1 MFKLE
6 INAGPAAGTTIELV
20 GAMIIGRAG
29 ADIAVE
35 GDTEMS
41 RRHAR
46 LRVEGG
52 RVLVEDLGSTNGT
65 YVGDRRITSPVWLD
79 SDTELRLGLSRM
91 TVRFA
96 APILAPDAVQP
107 TALRQVERTVIR
119 PARQPAPRP
128 PAPRSPAPR
137 SPAPRPAGRSPGLPA
152 RPPAPAARPVAL
164 GGARSWWTLVAASL
178 GLGMNVLDG
187 TIVNVALPSI
197 QHDLHS
203 SFSTVQWVVNAYLLS
218 FAILLATG
226 GRLGD
231 IFGRRRI
238 FLIGVAV
245 FAAAS
250 AGCGVAPDNATLLV
264 GRAIQGAGAALMI
277 PATLALIVTNFPPNL
292 VPRAIGLWT
301 AVTGVALA
309 LGPVLGG
316 VLTKDASWR
325 WIFYLNIPLA
335 LIAFAIA
342 WLAARESRD
351 EHASRRIDYAGI
363 VTLSLGLTA
372 ALLAVIQASSW
383 GWTSA
388 RIIGLLAAS
397 VVSLALF
404 VAIER
409 RSPAPIL
416 PLDIF
421 RSLPFLGTNIAGFV
435 LLFCVLGVFLYIAIY
450 MQAVLGFSALKAGL
464 MYLPA
469 TVPIAVLGPVSA
481 RLAERFG
488 ASPVTAV
495 GMAFLAAAGGVETR
509 LTASTDYGVIV
520 AVMVVLGIGMGLVGA
535 PISRLA
541 IASAEARF
549 AGAASGVFAMSRQIG
564 AAFGVAVIGAVVQSV
579 GRTRATQD
587 LSALPLPSAAQTAI
601 VHSVGS
607 GPPSGARQLPSGV
620 ADQVAAFVREALAY
634 AIART
639 GFVTL
644 GVAVV
649 GGAAATW
656 LMSKLAPG
664 PVVPA
669 SDRLISELTASSGVF
684 AIVPRVGVEGD
695 APLAQRWRSTQPPPS
710 Q

>member
-6 INAGPAAGTTIELV
+6 INSGPAAGTTVELV
-20 GAMIIGRAG
+20 GTAVIGRKG

-41 RRHAR
+41 RRHTR
-46 LRVEGG
+46 LRVEGD

-79 SDTELRLGLSRM
+79 SDTELTLGLSRM

-96 APILAPDAVQP
+96 APGPAPDAI
-107 TALRQVERTVIR
+107 ALTGPQVEGTVLR
-119 PARQPAPRP
+119 PAR
-128 PAPRSPAPR
+128 
-137 SPAPRPAGRSPGLPA
+137 
-152 RPPAPAARPVAL
+152 APAARPPVLRPPVLRPVGRAP
-164 GGARSWWTLVAASL
+164 GAAAQPSARAAWWTLVAASL
-178 GLGMNVLDG
+178 GLALNVLDG

-231 IFGRRRI
+231 ILGRRRI

-250 AGCGVAPDNATLLV
+250 AGCGVAPDNTALLI
-264 GRAIQGAGAALMI
+264 GRVIQGAGAALMI
-277 PATLALIVTNFPPNL
+277 PATLALIVTNFPPEL

-309 LGPVLGG
+309 IGPVLGG
-316 VLTKDASWR
+316 VLTKDVSWR
-325 WIFYLNIPLA
+325 AIFYLNIPIA
-335 LIAFAIA
+335 LVAFVTAR
-342 WLAARESRD
+342 LAARESRD
-351 EHASRRIDYAGI
+351 ERASRRFDYAGI
-363 VTLSLGLTA
+363 VTLSVGLVA
-372 ALLAVIQASSW
+372 GVLAVIEASSW

-388 RIIGLLAAS
+388 RIIGLLVGS
-397 VVSLALF
+397 VVALALF
-404 VAIER
+404 VGIER
-409 RSPAPIL
+409 RSEAPIL
-416 PLDIF
+416 PLAIF

-435 LLFCVLGVFLYIAIY
+435 LLFCVLGIFLYMAIY

-469 TVPIAVLGPVSA
+469 TVPIALLGPASA

-488 ASPVTAV
+488 AWPVTAV
-495 GMAFLAAAGGVETR
+495 GMAFLAGAGAVETR
-509 LTASTDYGVIV
+509 LTATTDYGVIV
-520 AVMVVLGIGMGLVGA
+520 AVMVVLGIGMGLIGA
-535 PISRLA
+535 PTSRLA
-541 IASAEARF
+541 IATAEARF

-564 AAFGVAVIGAVVQSV
+564 AAVGVAVVGAVVQSV
-579 GRTRATQD
+579 GRTRAAQN
-587 LSALPLPSAAQTAI
+587 LSVLPLPSSARAAIA
-601 VHSVGS
+601 HSVGS
-607 GPPSGARQLPSGV
+607 GPPSGGHQLPAAV
-620 ADQVAAFVREALAY
+620 AGEVTASVHQALAY

-639 GFVTL
+639 GLVTL
-644 GVAVV
+644 GVALVV
-649 GGAAATW
+649 GAAATW
-656 LMSKLAPG
+656 LMRKPAAV

-669 SDRLISELTASSGVF
+669 SDRVISELTARSGAF
-684 AIVPRVGVEGD
+684 AIVPALGVEGD
-695 APLAQRWRSTQPPPS
+695 VPLVQRWRSTQRPPL

>member
-1 MFKLE
+1 MFKLQ
-6 INAGPAAGTTIELV
+6 INEGPAAGTTIELV
-20 GAMIIGRAG
+20 GAMIIGREG

-46 LRVEGG
+46 LRVDGR

-79 SDTELRLGLSRM
+79 SDTELKLGLSRM

-96 APILAPDAVQP
+96 APVPAPDLLQA
-107 TALRQVERTVIR
+107 TALRPVDRTVVR
-119 PARQPAPRP
+119 TAQP
-128 PAPRSPAPR
+128 
-137 SPAPRPAGRSPGLPA
+137 PAPRPAV
-152 RPPAPAARPVAL
+152 RPPAAPAQPPARAGRL
-164 GGARSWWTLVAASL
+164 GVGAGAGAGARHWWTLVAAAL

-187 TIVNVALPSI
+187 TVVNVALPSI
-197 QHDLHS
+197 QRDLHS

-238 FLIGVAV
+238 FLIGVAI

-250 AGCGVAPDNATLLV
+250 AGCGVAPNNGTLLV

-277 PATLALIVTNFPPNL
+277 PATLALIVTNFPPEL

-309 LGPVLGG
+309 IGPVVGG
-316 VLTKDASWR
+316 VLTKAVTWR
-325 WIFYLNIPLA
+325 AIFYLNIPLA
-335 LIAFAIA
+335 LITFSIA
-342 WLAARESRD
+342 VFAARESRD
-351 EHASRRIDYAGI
+351 EHASRRIDYPGI

-372 ALLAVIQASSW
+372 AILAVIEASSW

-388 RIIGLLAAS
+388 RIIGLLAGS
-397 VVSLALF
+397 VVALALF
-404 VAIER
+404 VVIER
-409 RSPAPIL
+409 RSEAPIV
-416 PLDIF
+416 PPAVF

-435 LLFCVLGVFLYIAIY
+435 LMFSVLGVLLYMAIY
-450 MQAVLGFSALKAGL
+450 MQAVLGFSAVKAGL

-469 TVPIAVLGPVSA
+469 TVPIALLGPVSA

-488 ASPVTAV
+488 ASPVAAV
-495 GMAFLAAAGGVETR
+495 GIAFLAAAGGVETR
-509 LTASTDYGVIV
+509 LTASTDYGTIV

-549 AGAASGVFAMSRQIG
+549 AGAASGVLAMSRQIG
-564 AAFGVAVIGAVVQSV
+564 AAVGVAVIGAVVQSV
-579 GRTRATQD
+579 GRTRAAD
-587 LSALPLPSAAQTAI
+587 NLAVLPLPPAAGTAI
-601 VHSVGS
+601 AHSVGS
-607 GPPSGARQLPSGV
+607 GPPPAAHGIPPAIAQ
-620 ADQVAAFVREALAY
+620 QVAASLHEALAY

-649 GGAAATW
+649 AGVVAAW
-656 LMSKLAPG
+656 LMRKPASG
-664 PVVPA
+664 PVLPA
-669 SDRLISELTASSGVF
+669 SNRLISELSARSGVF

-695 APLAQRWRSTQPPPS
+695 VPLAQRWRSTQAPPS

>member
-1 MFKLE
+1 MCKLQ

-20 GAMIIGRAG
+20 GAMIIGREG

-41 RRHAR
+41 RRHAL

-79 SDTELRLGLSRM
+79 SDTELKLGLSRM

-96 APILAPDAVQP
+96 APTVAPDSVEA
-107 TALRQVERTVIR
+107 TALRPVDRTVLR
-119 PARQPAPRP
+119 PARPPAPRP
-128 PAPRSPAPR
+128 P
-137 SPAPRPAGRSPGLPA
+137 PRPAGRSPGTPA
-152 RPPAPAARPVAL
+152 RPPAPAAGL
-164 GGARSWWTLVAASL
+164 GVGAGARSWWTLAAASL
-178 GLGMNVLDG
+178 GLAMNVLDG
-187 TIVNVALPSI
+187 TVVNVALPSI
-197 QHDLHS
+197 QRDLHS

-218 FAILLATG
+218 FAVLLATG

-250 AGCGVAPDNATLLV
+250 AGCGVAPDNTALLI
-264 GRAIQGAGAALMI
+264 GRVVQGAGAALMI
-277 PATLALIVTNFPPNL
+277 PATLALIVTNFPPDL

-309 LGPVLGG
+309 IGPVLGG
-316 VLTKDASWR
+316 VLTETVTWR
-325 WIFYLNIPLA
+325 AIFYLNIPLA
-335 LIAFAIA
+335 LITFTIA
-342 WLAARESRD
+342 RLAARESRD

-363 VTLSLGLTA
+363 VTVSLGLTA
-372 ALLAVIQASSW
+372 GVLAVIEASSW

-388 RIIGLLAAS
+388 RIIGLLAGS
-397 VVSLALF
+397 VVALLLF

-409 RSPAPIL
+409 RSEAPIL
-416 PLDIF
+416 PLAIF

-435 LLFCVLGVFLYIAIY
+435 LMFSVLGVLLYMAIY

-464 MYLPA
+464 LYLPA
-469 TVPIAVLGPVSA
+469 TVPIALLGPVSA

-488 ASPVTAV
+488 ASPVVAV
-495 GMAFLAAAGGVETR
+495 GMAFLAAAGGVETQ

-520 AVMVVLGIGMGLVGA
+520 AVMVVLGIGMGLIGA

-549 AGAASGVFAMSRQIG
+549 AGVASGVFAMSRQIG
-564 AAFGVAVIGAVVQSV
+564 AAVGVAVLGAVVQSV
-579 GRTRATQD
+579 GRTRAAHD
-587 LSALPLPSAAQTAI
+587 LAALPLPPAAQATIA
-601 VHSVGS
+601 HSVGS
-607 GPPSGARQLPSGV
+607 GPPTGGQQLPAAV
-620 ADQVAAFVREALAY
+620 AEQVAAAVGDALAY

-644 GVAVV
+644 GVAVI
-649 GGAAATW
+649 GGAIAVW
-656 LMSKLAPG
+656 LMRK
-664 PVVPA
+664 PA
-669 SDRLISELTASSGVF
+669 AGLVLSAADRLIGDLTARSGVF

-695 APLAQRWRSTQPPPS
+695 VTLAQRWRSTQRPPS

>member
-1 MFKLE
+1 MFTLQ

-20 GAMIIGRAG
+20 GAMTIGRDG

-46 LRVEGG
+46 LRIEGG

-79 SDTELRLGLSRM
+79 SDTELTLGLSRM

-96 APILAPDAVQP
+96 APILAPASPP
-107 TALRQVERTVIR
+107 TVLRPVERTVLR
-119 PARQPAPRP
+119 PARPPAPRP
-128 PAPRSPAPR
+128 PAPRSPAPI
-137 SPAPRPAGRSPGLPA
+137 PAGRSPEARPQLPP
-152 RPPAPAARPVAL
+152 RPPARAAETGV
-164 GGARSWWTLVAASL
+164 GGGNRHWWTLAAASL
-178 GLGMNVLDG
+178 GLAMNVLDG

-197 QHDLHS
+197 QRDLHS

-238 FLIGVAV
+238 FLIGITLFAV
-245 FAAAS
+245 AS
-250 AGCGVAPDNATLLV
+250 AGCGVAPNNATLLA

-277 PATLALIVTNFPPNL
+277 PATLALIVTNFPPAL

-301 AVTGVALA
+301 GVTGVALA

-316 VLTKDASWR
+316 VLTKDVSWR
-325 WIFYLNIPLA
+325 AIFYLNVPLA
-335 LIAFAIA
+335 AITFAIA
-342 WLAARESRD
+342 IFAARESRD
-351 EHASRRIDYAGI
+351 ERASRRIDYAGI
-363 VTLSLGLTA
+363 ITVSLGLTA
-372 ALLAVIQASSW
+372 AVLAVIEASSW

-388 RIIGLLAAS
+388 RIIALLAGS
-397 VVSLALF
+397 VVALALF
-404 VAIER
+404 GVIER
-409 RSPAPIL
+409 RSQAPIM
-416 PLDIF
+416 PLAIF
-421 RSLPFLGTNIAGFV
+421 RSLPFLGANIAGFV
-435 LLFCVLGVFLYIAIY
+435 LMFSVLGVFLYLAIY

-469 TVPIAVLGPVSA
+469 TVPIALLSPVSA
-481 RLAERFG
+481 RLAERVG
-488 ASPVTAV
+488 AASLTAV
-495 GMAFLAAAGGVETR
+495 GMVFVAAAGAVETR
-509 LTASTDYGVIV
+509 LTAHTDYGLIV
-520 AVMVVLGIGMGLVGA
+520 AVMVVLGIGMGCVTA

-564 AAFGVAVIGAVVQSV
+564 AALGVAVVGAVVQSV
-579 GRTRATQD
+579 GRTHAAAD
-587 LSALPLPSAAQTAI
+587 LSLLPLPPTAQAAVA
-601 VHSVGS
+601 HSVGAGS
-607 GPPSGARQLPSGV
+607 PPGGSQVPAGV
-620 ADQVAAFVREALAY
+620 AHQIAAVVREALAY
-634 AIART
+634 GIART
-639 GFVTL
+639 GFVVL
-644 GVAVV
+644 GLALV
-649 GGAAATW
+649 GGAVAVW
-656 LMSKLAPG
+656 VMRKPAPG
-664 PVVPA
+664 PVLSA
-669 SDRLISELTASSGVF
+669 SDRLISDLTARSGVF

-695 APLAQRWRSTQPPPS
+695 GPLAQRWRSTQPPPS

>member
-1 MFKLE
+1 MFKLQ

-20 GAMIIGRAG
+20 GAMIIGREG

-65 YVGDRRITSPVWLD
+65 YVGDRRIASPVWLD
-79 SDTELRLGLSRM
+79 SDTELKLGLSRM

-96 APILAPDAVQP
+96 APILAPDADQR
-107 TALRQVERTVIR
+107 TALRQVEGTILS
-119 PARQPAPRP
+119 PARPPTPRP
-128 PAPRSPAPR
+128 PGPRLPALT
-137 SPAPRPAGRSPGLPA
+137 PAGRSPSAPGQPPA
-152 RPPAPAARPVAL
+152 RAAGLGVG
-164 GGARSWWTLVAASL
+164 GGARAWWTLVAAAL

-187 TIVNVALPSI
+187 TVVNVALPSI
-197 QHDLHS
+197 QRDLHS
-203 SFSTVQWVVNAYLLS
+203 SFSTVQWVVNAYFLS

-264 GRAIQGAGAALMI
+264 GRVIQGAGAALMI
-277 PATLALIVTNFPPNL
+277 PATLALIVTNFPPDL
-292 VPRAIGLWT
+292 VPRAIGLW
-301 AVTGVALA
+301 AGVTGVALA
-309 LGPVLGG
+309 IGPIVGG
-316 VLTKDASWR
+316 VLTKAVSWR
-325 WIFYLNIPLA
+325 AIFYLNVPVA
-335 LIAFAIA
+335 LITFMIA
-342 WLAARESRD
+342 LLAARESRD
-351 EHASRRIDYAGI
+351 EHASRRIDYPGI

-372 ALLAVIQASSW
+372 GVLAVIEASSW

-388 RIIGLLAAS
+388 RIIGLLAGA
-397 VVSLALF
+397 VVALALF
-404 VAIER
+404 VVIER
-409 RSPAPIL
+409 RSEAPIL
-416 PLDIF
+416 PLAIF
-421 RSLPFLGTNIAGFV
+421 RSLPFRGTNIAGFV
-435 LLFCVLGVFLYIAIY
+435 LMFSVLGVLLYMAIY

-464 MYLPA
+464 LYLPA
-469 TVPIAVLGPVSA
+469 TVPIALLGPVSA

-488 ASPVTAV
+488 AWPVTAV

-509 LTASTDYGVIV
+509 LTASTHYGVIV
-520 AVMVVLGIGMGLVGA
+520 AVMVLLGMGMGLIGA

-579 GRTRATQD
+579 GRTRATHD
-587 LSALPLPSAAQTAI
+587 LAAVPVSAAAKAAI
-601 VHSVGS
+601 AHSVGS
-607 GPPSGARQLPSGV
+607 GPPSGANQFSSAV
-620 ADQVAAFVREALAY
+620 AQQVAASVREALAY

-639 GFVTL
+639 GLVTL

-649 GGAAATW
+649 GGAVAAW
-656 LMSKLAPG
+656 LIRKPASG
-664 PVVPA
+664 PVLPA
-669 SDRLISELTASSGVF
+669 SDRLIGELTARSGVF

-695 APLAQRWRSTQPPPS
+695 VPLAQRWRATQRPS
-710 Q
+710 SQ

>member
-1 MFKLE
+1 MLKLE
-6 INAGPAAGTTIELV
+6 INSGPAAGTTVELV
-20 GAMIIGRAG
+20 GTTIIGRKG

-46 LRVEGG
+46 LRVQGG
-52 RVLVEDLGSTNGT
+52 RLLVEDLGSTNGT
-65 YVGDRRITSPVWLD
+65 YVGEERITSPVWLD
-79 SDTELRLGLSRM
+79 SDTELKLGLSRM
-91 TVRFA
+91 TVRFVVPIP
-96 APILAPDAVQP
+96 APEATQP
-107 TALRQVERTVIR
+107 TALHQVQRTVLR
-119 PARQPAPRP
+119 PARGPAPQPAGPRVPARVPGARAQP
-128 PAPRSPAPR
+128 PARA
-137 SPAPRPAGRSPGLPA
+137 AGPSGRGD
-152 RPPAPAARPVAL
+152 
-164 GGARSWWTLVAASL
+164 ARSWWTLVAASL
-178 GLGMNVLDG
+178 GLALNVLDG

-197 QHDLHS
+197 QRDLHS

-218 FAILLATG
+218 FAILVATG

-250 AGCGVAPDNATLLV
+250 AGCGVAPDNTALLV
-264 GRAIQGAGAALMI
+264 GRVIQGAGAALMI
-277 PATLALIVTNFPPNL
+277 PATLALIVTNFPPAL

-309 LGPVLGG
+309 IGPVLGG
-316 VLTKDASWR
+316 VLTKDVSWR
-325 WIFYLNIPLA
+325 AIFYLNIPLA
-335 LIAFAIA
+335 LIAFIIA
-342 WLAARESRD
+342 RLAARESRD
-351 EHASRRIDYAGI
+351 ERASRRIDYAGI

-372 ALLAVIQASSW
+372 GVLAVIEAGSW

-388 RIIGLLAAS
+388 RIIGLLAGS
-397 VVSLALF
+397 VVALALF

-409 RSPAPIL
+409 RSQAPIL
-416 PLDIF
+416 PLPIF

-435 LLFCVLGVFLYIAIY
+435 LLFCVLGVFLYMAIY

-469 TVPIAVLGPVSA
+469 TVPIALLGPVSA

-488 ASPVTAV
+488 AAPVVAV
-495 GMAFLAAAGGVETR
+495 GMGFLAAAGGVETQ
-509 LTASTDYGVIV
+509 LTATTDYGVIA

-535 PISRLA
+535 PSSRLA

-564 AAFGVAVIGAVVQSV
+564 AAVGVAVVGAVVQSV
-579 GRTRATQD
+579 GRTRAAQN
-587 LSALPLPSAAQTAI
+587 LAALPLPPAAQSAI
-601 VHSVGS
+601 AHSVGS
-607 GPPSGARQLPSGV
+607 GPPSGGHQLPSAV
-620 ADQVAAFVREALAY
+620 AGQVTASVHEALAY

-639 GFVTL
+639 GLVTL
-644 GVAVV
+644 GVALV

-656 LMSKLAPG
+656 LMRKPASG
-664 PVVPA
+664 PVLAA
-669 SDRLISELTASSGVF
+669 SDRLISELTARSGAF

-695 APLAQRWRSTQPPPS
+695 LPLAQRWRSTQRPPS

>member
-1 MFKLE
+1 MFKLQ
-6 INAGPAAGTTIELV
+6 ITAGPAAGTTIELV
-20 GAMIIGRAG
+20 GAMIIGRKG
-29 ADIAVE
+29 ADIAVD

-65 YVGDRRITSPVWLD
+65 YVGDQRITSPVWLD
-79 SDTELRLGLSRM
+79 SDTELTLGLSRM

-96 APILAPDAVQP
+96 APILAPDAGQP
-107 TALRQVERTVIR
+107 TALRQAESTVIR
-119 PARQPAPRP
+119 PARPPARP
-128 PAPRSPAPR
+128 PAPRSPAL
-137 SPAPRPAGRSPGLPA
+137 RPAGRSPGAHA
-152 RPPAPAARPVAL
+152 RPPAPAAGHGVR
-164 GGARSWWTLVAASL
+164 GGASSWWTLVAASL

-197 QHDLHS
+197 QRDLHS
-203 SFSTVQWVVNAYLLS
+203 SFSTVQWVLNAYLLS

-245 FAAAS
+245 FAVAS

-264 GRAIQGAGAALMI
+264 GRVIQGAGAALMI

-309 LGPVLGG
+309 IGPVLGG
-316 VLTKDASWR
+316 VLTKEVSWR
-325 WIFYLNIPLA
+325 AIFYLNIPLA
-335 LIAFAIA
+335 LTTFTIA

-372 ALLAVIQASSW
+372 GVLAVIEASSW

-388 RIIGLLAAS
+388 RIIGLLAGS

-404 VAIER
+404 VVIER
-409 RSPAPIL
+409 RSQAPIL
-416 PLDIF
+416 QLAIF

-435 LLFCVLGVFLYIAIY
+435 LMFCVLGVLLYMAIY

-469 TVPIAVLGPVSA
+469 TVPIVLLGPVSA

-495 GMAFLAAAGGVETR
+495 GMAFLGAAGVVETR

-520 AVMVVLGIGMGLVGA
+520 AVMVALGIGMGLVGA

-549 AGAASGVFAMSRQIG
+549 AGSASGVFAMSRQIG

-587 LSALPLPSAAQTAI
+587 LSALPLPPAAQSAI
-601 VHSVGS
+601 AHSVGS
-607 GPPSGARQLPSGV
+607 GPPSGANQLPAGV
-620 ADQVAAFVREALAY
+620 AEQVAAFVREALAY

-656 LMSKLAPG
+656 LMRKLASG
-664 PVVPA
+664 PALPA
-669 SDRLISELTASSGVF
+669 SDRLISELTSSSGVF
-684 AIVPRVGVEGD
+684 AIVPRVGVERD
-695 APLAQRWRSTQPPPS
+695 APLAQRWRSTQRPPS

>member
-1 MFKLE
+1 MCKLQ

-20 GAMIIGRAG
+20 GAMIIGREG

-79 SDTELRLGLSRM
+79 SDTELKLGLSRM
-91 TVRFA
+91 MVRFA
-96 APILAPDAVQP
+96 APIPAPDAIAP
-107 TALRQVERTVIR
+107 TVLRQAQRTVVR
-119 PARQPAPRP
+119 
-128 PAPRSPAPR
+128 
-137 SPAPRPAGRSPGLPA
+137 PA
-152 RPPAPAARPVAL
+152 RPPAPRVPALRPAGGSPGAPAPRPARAGGL
-164 GGARSWWTLVAASL
+164 GGRGDARAWWTLVAAAL

-197 QHDLHS
+197 QRDLHS

-250 AGCGVAPDNATLLV
+250 AGCGVAPNNATLLV
-264 GRAIQGAGAALMI
+264 GRVIQGAGAALMI
-277 PATLALIVTNFPPNL
+277 PATLALIVTNFPPHL

-309 LGPVLGG
+309 IGPVLGG
-316 VLTKDASWR
+316 ILTKAVTWR
-325 WIFYLNIPLA
+325 AIFYLNIPLA
-335 LIAFAIA
+335 LITFMIA
-342 WLAARESRD
+342 VLAARESRD

-363 VTLSLGLTA
+363 VTLSFGLTA
-372 ALLAVIQASSW
+372 SVLAVIEASSW

-388 RIIGLLAAS
+388 RIIGLLVGS
-397 VVSLALF
+397 VLALALF
-404 VAIER
+404 VVIER
-409 RSPAPIL
+409 RSEAPIL
-416 PLDIF
+416 PLAIF
-421 RSLPFLGTNIAGFV
+421 RSLPFRGTNIAGFV
-435 LLFCVLGVFLYIAIY
+435 LMFSVLGVLLYMAIY

-464 MYLPA
+464 LYLPA
-469 TVPIAVLGPVSA
+469 TVPIALLGPVSA

-495 GMAFLAAAGGVETR
+495 GMVFLAAAGGVETR
-509 LTASTDYGVIV
+509 LTASTDYGLIV
-520 AVMVVLGIGMGLVGA
+520 ALMVVLGIGMGLIGA

-564 AAFGVAVIGAVVQSV
+564 AAVGVAVIGAVVQSV
-579 GRTRATQD
+579 GRTRAADNLATV
-587 LSALPLPSAAQTAI
+587 PLPPAATSAIA
-601 VHSVGS
+601 HSVGS
-607 GPPSGARQLPSGV
+607 GPPPGANQFTPAV
-620 ADQVAAFVREALAY
+620 AQQVAASLREALAY

-639 GFVTL
+639 GLVTL
-644 GVAVV
+644 GVALV
-649 GGAAATW
+649 GGAMAVW
-656 LMSKLAPG
+656 LMRKSASG
-664 PVVPA
+664 PVLSA
-669 SDRLISELTASSGVF
+669 SDRLIGDLTARSGVF

-695 APLAQRWRSTQPPPS
+695 GPLAQRWRSTQRPPA

>member
-1 MFKLE
+1 MFKLQ
-6 INAGPAAGTTIELV
+6 INEGPAAGTTIELV
-20 GAMIIGRAG
+20 GAMIIGREG

-79 SDTELRLGLSRM
+79 SDTELTLGLSRM

-96 APILAPDAVQP
+96 APILTPDASQP
-107 TALRQVERTVIR
+107 TALRQVESTVIR

-137 SPAPRPAGRSPGLPA
+137 PAGRSPGAPA
-152 RPPAPAARPVAL
+152 RPPAPAAGHGVR
-164 GGARSWWTLVAASL
+164 GGARNWWTLVAASL

-197 QHDLHS
+197 QRDLHS

-245 FAAAS
+245 FAVAS

-309 LGPVLGG
+309 IGPVLGG
-316 VLTKDASWR
+316 VLTKAVSWR
-325 WIFYLNIPLA
+325 AIFYLNIPLA
-335 LIAFAIA
+335 LITFTIA
-342 WLAARESRD
+342 LLAARESRD

-372 ALLAVIQASSW
+372 GVLAVIEASSW

-388 RIIGLLAAS
+388 RIIGLLAGS
-397 VVSLALF
+397 VVALALF

-409 RSPAPIL
+409 RSEAPIV
-416 PLDIF
+416 PLAIF
-421 RSLPFLGTNIAGFV
+421 RSLPFRGTNIAGFV
-435 LLFCVLGVFLYIAIY
+435 LMFCG
-450 MQAVLGFSALKAGL
+450 
-464 MYLPA
+464 
-469 TVPIAVLGPVSA
+469 A
-481 RLAERFG
+481 R
-488 ASPVTAV
+488 
-495 GMAFLAAAGGVETR
+495 
-509 LTASTDYGVIV
+509 
-520 AVMVVLGIGMGLVGA
+520 
-535 PISRLA
+535 
-541 IASAEARF
+541 
-549 AGAASGVFAMSRQIG
+549 
-564 AAFGVAVIGAVVQSV
+564 GVAVHG
-579 GRTRATQD
+579 D
-587 LSALPLPSAAQTAI
+587 LHA
-601 VHSVGS
+601 G
-607 GPPSGARQLPSGV
+607 GARL
-620 ADQVAAFVREALAY
+620 
-634 AIART
+634 
-639 GFVTL
+639 
-644 GVAVV
+644 
-649 GGAAATW
+649 
-656 LMSKLAPG
+656 
-664 PVVPA
+664 
-669 SDRLISELTASSGVF
+669 
-684 AIVPRVGVEGD
+684 
-695 APLAQRWRSTQPPPS
+695 QRR
-710 Q
+710 